1 MLVLTRRTGQSI
13 VIGNGITVTV
23 LEVKG
28 DQIRLGIDAP
38 RDVPVHREELV
49 IALHE
54 ANRAAVLADDAVPA
68 AAPVSA
74 RSRSRRVA

>member
-28 DQIRLGIDAP
+28 DQIRLGISAP

-49 IALHE
+49 VALQE
-54 ANRAAVLADDAVPA
+54 ANLAAVLTDDTPPV
-68 AAPVSA
+68 AAPVHA